1 MMLVSSKEPSLMYA
15 AAKTAGARIQNHS
28 ATRPVTGAC

>member
-1 MMLVSSKEPSLMYA
+1 MYA